1 MKKIAIIGATGMI
14 GSRILME
21 LIERDYV
28 ITAISRH
35 PFDLPGSTNLIAC
48 EGDLLN
54 KDVVAGHVLA
64 LENEVL
70 ISAINPDP
78 NHLDDFVIAAENL
91 VTVAKQCGI
100 KKLITIGGAGS
111 LLTSDDKMIMDA
123 EGFNPDWRPI
133 AEAHRKALDIY
144 KNMSDFKFTWINV
157 SPAAM
162 ISPDE
167 KTGIYRIGT
176 DEHLLTDSEGN
187 SYISAEDF
195 ASAVV
200 DLIPNEEIKNQRIT
214 IAY

>member
-91 VTVAKQCGI
+91 VTIAKQCGI

-111 LLTSDDKMIMDA
+111 LMASDDKMIMDA

-133 AEAHRKALDIY
+133 AEAHRKALDVY

>member
-1 MKKIAIIGATGMI
+1 
-14 GSRILME
+14 
-21 LIERDYV
+21 
-28 ITAISRH
+28 
-35 PFDLPGSTNLIAC
+35 
-48 EGDLLN
+48 
-54 KDVVAGHVLA
+54 
-64 LENEVL
+64 
-70 ISAINPDP
+70 
-78 NHLDDFVIAAENL
+78 
-91 VTVAKQCGI
+91 
-100 KKLITIGGAGS
+100 
-111 LLTSDDKMIMDA
+111 
-123 EGFNPDWRPI
+123 
-133 AEAHRKALDIY
+133 
-144 KNMSDFKFTWINV
+144 MSDFKFTWINV

>member
-28 ITAISRH
+28 ITAISRN

-48 EGDLLN
+48 EGDLMN
-54 KDVVAGHVLA
+54 KDVVTGHVIA

-70 ISAINPDP
+70 ISVINPDP
-78 NHLDDFVIAAENL
+78 NHLDNFEIAAENL
-91 VTVAKQCGI
+91 VTIAKQSGI

-111 LLTSDDKMIMDA
+111 LLTSDGKMLMDS

-133 AEAHRKALDIY
+133 AVAHHKALDVY
-144 KNMSDFKFTWINV
+144 KNMSEYKFTWINV

-167 KTGIYRIGT
+167 KTGRYRIGT
-176 DEHLLTDSEGN
+176 DEHLLADSDSK

-200 DLIPNEEIKNQRIT
+200 DLIPNDEIKNQRIT